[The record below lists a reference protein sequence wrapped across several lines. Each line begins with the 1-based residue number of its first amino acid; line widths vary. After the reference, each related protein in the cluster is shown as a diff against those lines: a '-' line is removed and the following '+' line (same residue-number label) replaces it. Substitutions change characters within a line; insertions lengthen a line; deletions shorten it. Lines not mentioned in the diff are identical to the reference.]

1 MAVVKRYDTES
12 GEWVAVAVGPPGPDG
27 ATGPAGPAG
36 DPGPEGP
43 EGPQGL
49 KGDTGATGP
58 QGPTGDAGPEG
69 PEGPEGPAGPEGP
82 QGLKGDTGAT
92 GPAGPKGDT
101 GATGPQGP
109 EGPEGPQG
117 PQGEAPTL
125 GYAIMERASSQQ
137 SVAAGTQTTV
147 AFNSWVSTDA
157 QDDFTIASSEL
168 TMNRAAIV
176 SFSAGIK
183 WDTNNVGRRAAYLLV
198 NGDRKTDVIQD
209 AEGVQY
215 FPRQTLTRVIEV
227 AAGDV
232 LEVGVWQNSGATRTV
247 EPDPSTWRALHVIR
261 RL

>member
-36 DPGPEGP
+36 DPGPPGP
-43 EGPQGL
+43 EGPQGP

-58 QGPTGDAGPEG
+58 QGLTGDA
-69 PEGPEGPAGPEGP
+69 
-82 QGLKGDTGAT
+82 
-92 GPAGPKGDT
+92 GPAGPKGDA

-117 PQGEAPTL
+117 PQGEAPKL
-125 GYAIMERASSQQ
+125 GYAIMERGSSAT
-137 SVAAGTQTTV
+137 SVANGATTTI
-147 AFNSWVSTDA
+147 AFNSWVSI
-157 QDDFTIASSEL
+157 DDQGDFGVGSLEL

-183 WDTNNVGRRAAYLLV
+183 WDSNNLGRRAVYLVV
-198 NGDRKTDVIQD
+198 NGDRKTDIILD

-232 LEVGVWQNSGATRTV
+232 LKVDVWQNSGATRTV
-247 EPDPSTWRALHVIR
+247 EPDPTTWRALHVIR